1 MIFVARG
8 LQKNNAGLVL
18 DDITIISSRYDNA
31 DRSVEN
37 FSKFFFNILKYCTKD
52 DAQNIIDLA
61 QNILKIKRKGKTNRL
76 SKEQRQF
83 HIICTCM
90 KPLPSTNDTNG
101 ETALFGGV
109 QCNQGPEFKLSM
121 VQCIIVKGVAKK
133 NTM

>member
-31 DRSVEN
+31 DSSIEN
-37 FSKFFFNILKYCTKD
+37 FSKFVFNILKYCTKD

-83 HIICTCM
+83 H
-90 KPLPSTNDTNG
+90 
-101 ETALFGGV
+101 V
-109 QCNQGPEFKLSM
+109 
-121 VQCIIVKGVAKK
+121 
-133 NTM
+133 

>member
-1 MIFVARG
+1 MFMIFVARG

-61 QNILKIKRKGKTNRL
+61 QNILKIKRKGKQIAFQK
-76 SKEQRQF
+76 SSDSFIQYV
-83 HIICTCM
+83 H
-90 KPLPSTNDTNG
+90 
-101 ETALFGGV
+101 V
-109 QCNQGPEFKLSM
+109 
-121 VQCIIVKGVAKK
+121 
-133 NTM
+133 